1 MRLPRLLIGLILGLV
16 ACLAAGLGPL
26 SADESAESTGPVD
39 PAVVTLQPGENL
51 VGWLGEPL
59 PVAQLKQRLPAIESV
74 SAWEP
79 LTGQFYEPASLLAG
93 QGYIVTLAGT
103 EAVQWRRPMMP
114 VKGKVTLHR
123 GRNLVTWLGPDDWTI
138 DRVALGI
145 GRELVRAEWEGGEY
159 TPAETRT
166 AESLPTLK
174 RGAAIWV
181 EVSRTVNWLQP
192 AGVMP
197 QIKFAGA
204 VSSEVRA
211 EVRRDSVEVMN
222 HFANRFSLQ
231 PDGSILTV
239 YVAADVESL
248 VEVFAAD
255 GLETRGVHET
265 WYKSG
270 GWANSAGYIVL
281 KTEQWK
287 PDYGS
292 RRLCEHGE
300 CAKGR
305 AVMAHEYFHSIQ
317 QQLSNTEAPTW
328 LVEGGADWAEAGL
341 ILQDADSTY
350 DSELVSNRT
359 TTYGGYSWADGPP
372 LDHTE
377 RRHDKPWAY
386 TLGAIASQRL
396 ALRSGEQSLVEFWR
410 ALLPMP
416 LGPLGRWSSDP
427 PWQSVFFNVFDITVD
442 DFYGEFAEWRG
453 GLAAN
458 SVKGR
463 VIGPDGEGLPYVKVV
478 GRSQHLPDEY
488 HYDYTETLT
497 DGHGNFDLAVN
508 ELGVIQV
515 GVDLGGCAVYYSD
528 GGIVSLWADAD
539 EVDASTRSSQNLRLR
554 LSEQHCVWRIN
565 GRVVD
570 RGNVLPASQQI
581 NVDTGHANGN
591 AAIGSDGRF
600 SITVPVSGVY
610 LMRVYID
617 ECGYYYNESATSG
630 SRDNATDIV
639 VVDSDVDG
647 INFVISE
654 TACSAGISGRLLDA
668 DGQPMSDV
676 WVNVRTES
684 SWGPGDHTDADGAFD
699 ISIADSGLYILQAQI
714 NGCWTYY
721 RRGSATPNQK
731 QASWISVDDE
741 VVRVAYRLP
750 RGLCSIN
757 ITGKVLDANGDPI
770 TKAQVF
776 AESDDK
782 HAWGD
787 VMPNGSFSVTV
798 PESGR
803 YRVTARID
811 GCDVRYRRGG
821 VTGRWDLA
829 TQVRVSDEDV
839 TGLTIQLA
847 EGMCEHR
854 ISGRLLNADGS
865 PHVGRWT
872 HVSGPSGAGGAE
884 SSADGSFSIVVR
896 TNGTYRLSVGTEFGD
911 CRIRYRKSGPTKVWE
926 SATGIT
932 ISNKDVSDIEFRLPA
947 DEESF
952 CR

>member
-26 SADESAESTGPVD
+26 LADETTETTGPVD
-39 PAVVTLQPGENL
+39 PGVVTLQPGENL

-59 PVAQLKQRLPAIESV
+59 PIAQVKQRLPAIESV

-123 GRNLVTWLGPDDWTI
+123 GRNLVTWLGPDDWAI

-145 GRELVRAEWEGGEY
+145 GRALVRAEWEGGEY
-159 TPAETRT
+159 TPAETTT
-166 AESLPTLK
+166 AKSLPALK

-211 EVRRDSVEVMN
+211 EVRRDSVDVMN
-222 HFANRFSLQ
+222 HFADRFSLQ

-248 VEVFAAD
+248 VEVFASD

-317 QQLSNTEAPTW
+317 QQLSDTEAPTW

-442 DFYGEFAEWRG
+442 DFYDEFAEWRA

-478 GRSQHLPDEY
+478 GRSQHLPDAH
-488 HYDYTETLT
+488 HYDYTEVLT
-497 DGHGNFDLAVN
+497 DGQGNFDLAVN

-515 GVDLGGCAVYYSD
+515 GVDLGGCEVYYTSSGAVYNWEHAEMLTTSAR
-528 GGIVSLWADAD
+528 GVERIALAVTD
-539 EVDASTRSSQNLRLR
+539 ET
-554 LSEQHCVWRIN
+554 CVWRIN
-565 GRVVD
+565 GVLVDPDGKPLSNVRVLAESESARVGD
-570 RGNVLPASQQI
+570 STDAEGVFEIAVPLPDSYRLSMWLDEHDCRVYYRHGAP
-581 NVDTGHANGN
+581 A
-591 AAIGSDGRF
+591 GSWNQATQVNIENRD
-600 SITVPVSGVY
+600 VSG
-610 LMRVYID
+610 LQFQLID
-617 ECGYYYNESATSG
+617 
-630 SRDNATDIV
+630 
-639 VVDSDVDG
+639 
-647 INFVISE
+647 
-654 TACSAGISGRLLDA
+654 
-668 DGQPMSDV
+668 
-676 WVNVRTES
+676 
-684 SWGPGDHTDADGAFD
+684 
-699 ISIADSGLYILQAQI
+699 
-714 NGCWTYY
+714 
-721 RRGSATPNQK
+721 
-731 QASWISVDDE
+731 
-741 VVRVAYRLP
+741 
-750 RGLCSIN
+750 GLCSLR
-757 ITGKVLDANGDPI
+757 ITGWLLDANGDPI
-770 TKAQVF
+770 PDVSVWAN
-776 AESDDK
+776 SDDGA
-782 HAWGD
+782 H
-787 VMPNGSFSVTV
+787 GSAGTDSDGGFSVAISE
-798 PESGR
+798 PGR
-803 YRVTARID
+803 FRVGARIN
-811 GCDVRYRRGG
+811 GCTIFHRRGG
-821 VTGRWDLA
+821 VTGIWDQA
-829 TQVRVSDEDV
+829 TLVRVSSKDV
-839 TGLTIQLA
+839 SEITLQLA
-847 EGMCEHR
+847 EGMCERR
-854 ISGRLLNADGS
+854 ISGRLLNPDGS
-865 PHVGRWT
+865 PHANQWVRASGRQG
-872 HVSGPSGAGGAE
+872 SGGAH
-884 SSADGSFSIVVR
+884 SGADGSFAFTVPASGAYLLE
-896 TNGTYRLSVGTEFGD
+896 TDFAD
-911 CRIRYRKSGPTKVWE
+911 CRIRHGTRGPTEHWN
-926 SATGIT
+926 SARQIRVSNADVTG
-932 ISNKDVSDIEFRLPA
+932 IEFRLPE
-947 DEESF
+947 DPSTF
-952 CR
+952 CD